1 MENNQ
6 NPVVYL
12 SAEFG
17 IDNNLPTYSG
27 GLGILAAD
35 TLNEAAN
42 QEFPMIGIGILYK
55 GKEYIQ
61 HITSDGKMETRD
73 SDFDHDSSFLRAAM
87 TDGKPIVITIDLE
100 NYKVLVKAYKIRLSQ
115 KVILYFLSSDVD
127 GNPPEWISDMD
138 TLYGGDI
145 NSQIRQQILLGI
157 GGAKLIK
164 ALGITP
170 SVYHINEGRPCFI
183 VWELVSELMRNEKIS
198 YSQALERVKSKIV
211 YTNHTL
217 VAAGNLT
224 YPVSTLDHWA
234 APFARAMGVDTNF
247 LIKEGLINPET
258 FSITKYALNI
268 SKIQSAVSK
277 IHGEYCKKQWPEY
290 NWIPITNG
298 VQMNRWQDSDFR
310 NPNLTDRQIWD
321 LHMIKKRELEST
333 VIKRT
338 GIGYDPER
346 LVIVWARRLADY
358 KQPQI
363 IFSDLDRIKSIL
375 KNPLMPIQ
383 LLFAGNSHTGDAGAK
398 SIIESIIKLFATELN
413 GHAIFIPNYN
423 ISLANHLV
431 SGADVWLNTPQ
442 GGLEACGTSGMK
454 ALANGVLQCTVID
467 GWTHEVNWDGIG
479 WTLEPTNIAENF
491 YNTLEFEIAPTYYK
505 KNQNGLPIEWIVKMK
520 KSINIARNFSTERML
535 KEYFE
540 FLYKPIDNTL
550 CFNI

>member
-1 MENNQ
+1 MENQ
-6 NPVVYL
+6 NPVVYF

-35 TLNEAAN
+35 ILNEAAN

-73 SDFDHDSSFLRAAM
+73 SDFDHDSSFLRPAM
-87 TDGKPIVITIDLE
+87 IDGKPIVIQIELG
-100 NYKVLVKAYKIRLSQ
+100 NYKVLAKAYKIRLSQ

-127 GNPPEWISDMD
+127 TNPPEWISDMD
-138 TLYGGDI
+138 TLYGGDT

-157 GGAKLIK
+157 GGIKLIK
-164 ALGITP
+164 SLGIKP

-183 VWELVSELMRNEKIS
+183 VWELISDLMKNQNMS
-198 YSQALERVKSKIV
+198 YPEALETIKEKIV

-217 VAAGNLT
+217 VPAANLT
-224 YPVSTLDHWA
+224 YHVSEIENWA
-234 APFARAMGVDTNF
+234 AHFARAMGVNTYF
-247 LIKEGLINPET
+247 LIKEGLIDNET
-258 FSITKYALNI
+258 FSITKYALNV

-277 IHGEYCKKQWPEY
+277 IHGEYCKNKWPEY
-290 NWIPITNG
+290 NWIAITNG

-310 NPNLTDRQIWD
+310 KSNLTDRQIWD
-321 LHMIKKRELEST
+321 LHMIKKRELERT
-333 VIKRT
+333 VVKRT

-358 KQPQI
+358 KQPEI
-363 IFSDLDRIKSIL
+363 IFTNLEKIKSIL

-383 LLFAGNSHTGDAGAK
+383 LLFAGNSHTGDNKAK
-398 SIIESIIKLFATELN
+398 SIIESIIKLFSTELH

-431 SGADVWLNTPQ
+431 SGSDVWLNTPQ
-442 GGLEACGTSGMK
+442 GNLEACGTSGMK
-454 ALANGVLQCTVID
+454 AIANGVLQCTVLD
-467 GWTHEVNWDGIG
+467 GWTHEVNWEDFG
-479 WTLEPTNIAENF
+479 WILDQKNIAESF
-491 YNTLEFEIAPTYYK
+491 YDVLENKIAPIYYQRDTSGIP
-505 KNQNGLPIEWIVKMK
+505 NEWIKKMR
-520 KSINIARNFSTERML
+520 KSINVAKNFSTTRML
-535 KEYFE
+535 KEYID
-540 FLYKPIDNTL
+540 FLYKPIDPNLTTSL
-550 CFNI
+550 